1 MEQRLIPIM
10 KVDRDM
16 QTCKAVI
23 HARENQRH
31 IQGRLGNGNGHR
43 RRDFLENED
52 DEEWLQDQLH
62 RFEPLQE
69 QELLMRIDDRTEHH
83 RREAHS
89 DIEQQQQKHL
99 PRLRELSRRHTT
111 PENRIEIP
119 VANEP
124 DQQRQQCRRS
134 IPIERD
140 RQDILH
146 ALLVLQGL
154 VLRIEARHRSR
165 QAKVHDA
172 EIRNQGTDQ
181 LVEPVFLFPDKMQ
194 QDRNIEKA
202 HDRMERN
209 IQIAE

>member
-1 MEQRLIPIM
+1 MEQRLIPVM
-10 KVDRDM
+10 KADRDM
-16 QTCKAVI
+16 QARKAVI
-23 HARENQRH
+23 HARENQGH
-31 IQGRLGNGNGHR
+31 VQGRLGNGNGHR
-43 RRDFLENED
+43 CRDFLENED

-69 QELLMRIDDRTEHH
+69 QEFLMCIDDRTEHH
-83 RREAHS
+83 RREAHG

-99 PRLRELSRRHTT
+99 PCFRELSRRHAGF
-111 PENRIEIP
+111 ENRIEIP
-119 VANEP
+119 VTDEP

-154 VLRIEARHRSR
+154 VLRIEACHRGR
-165 QAKVHDA
+165 QSEVHDA

-181 LVEPVFLFPDKMQ
+181 LVKPVFLFPDKMQ

-202 HDRMERN
+202 HDRMECN